1 MRSLTKYAL
10 VEWRAREPF
19 RLAPR
24 TMDYVNKGIDLDDAH
39 RTRPRGELAKVAIL
53 RAASELLAERGLR
66 QMTIEDVA
74 ARAGVGKSTIYR
86 RWPSKGSLALEAFL
100 DDFLSTQPAVNT
112 GSLEGDL
119 RKALGAW
126 VTTVNGTSTGRSLA
140 CLIAEVQLDPE
151 MGFAWRENF
160 LEVVRAQHRQIVV
173 HAIARGEIPSDSDAN
188 LLIDMLFGPAYHRLL
203 HGHLGLTQEFVEGDV
218 AMVVAGAQ
226 AGAAVLSRR

>member
-1 MRSLTKYAL
+1 LDVLFFVR
-10 VEWRAREPF
+10 
-19 RLAPR
+19 PR
-24 TMDYVNKGIDLDDAH
+24 RIDYVTPSNNLDDF
-39 RTRPRGELAKVAIL
+39 RRKRPRNEPTQVAIL
-53 RAASELLAERGLR
+53 RAAAELLAERGLR

-100 DDFLSTQPAVNT
+100 NDFLSTQPAVNT

-119 RKALGAW
+119 RQALSAW
-126 VTTVNGTSTGRSLA
+126 VATVDGTATGRSLA
-140 CLIAEVQLDPE
+140 SLIAEVQLDPE

-173 HAIARGEIPSDSDAN
+173 HAIARGEIPRGTDAN
-188 LLIDMLFGPAYHRLL
+188 LVIDMLFGPAYHRLM

-218 AMVVAGAQ
+218 AMVVAGAK
-226 AGAAVLSRR
+226 AGAAVVAEKFQRD